1 MRKSWFQ
8 WSRLPQ
14 SQSTTKINFTVNF
27 PIAFPT
33 FNSTSLS
40 RLRNSPSDYNQP
52 DNHIFGCS
60 IIDLQNNYARINV
73 SARSST
79 PMCYTMIMIGY

>member
-1 MRKSWFQ
+1 MTQ

-14 SQSTTKINFTVNF
+14 SQSTTEENFTVNF

-40 RLRNSPSDYNQP
+40 RLRNYPSDYNQP
-52 DNHIFGCS
+52 NNHIFGCS
-60 IIDLQNNYARINV
+60 IINLQNNYARINI
-73 SARSST
+73 SARSNT